1 MASSTSAPAS
11 DVPAWERPVSSRSL
25 MRISAVCFLAWVVS
39 VYDYTLFGTL
49 LPKIAD
55 SFGWSTAHATN
66 VATWVT
72 VGTFVIALSVGP
84 LLDRVG
90 RKRAL
95 VIAILGAALS
105 SGFTGLAA
113 GAVSLVVIR
122 AFSGFG
128 YSEELVNTVYLNE
141 MYGKARSRGFMYSF
155 VQSGWPVG
163 ALLSAGLTAALLP
176 TLGWRWS
183 FVVAVVPSVLVA
195 LAACRLPE
203 SPAFAALKE
212 IRRLKA
218 EGDTAAA
225 DELSRRMGMTVSG
238 EAKATLRDV
247 FAPGLRRHTVC
258 LSLAWLFNWM
268 AIQVFSVLG
277 TTVLTQGKHVSFSNA
292 LLVLVLANAVGFAGY
307 LAHGWIGDRVGR
319 RATIIVGWTI
329 GAVLTALML
338 LGPDSSAFVIP
349 LYALSLFFLTGPYA
363 ALLFYMGESFPA
375 QVRGLGPNVA
385 HTMGP
390 VGAIAGSALLTG
402 LLSAGTSMVVAA
414 LIAGS
419 AFMLASGVVMLGTNR
434 VDQGERTAAPRLHT
448 EGAVS

>member
-1 MASSTSAPAS
+1 MSSSALSS
-11 DVPAWERPVSSRSL
+11 DTPVWERPVTSRTL
-25 MRISAVCFLAWVVS
+25 MRVSAVCFCAWVVS

-55 SFGWSTAHATN
+55 TFGWSTTHATN

-72 VGTFVIALSVGP
+72 VGTFIIALTVGP

-113 GAVSLVVIR
+113 GAVSLVLIR
-122 AFSGFG
+122 AFAGFG

-141 MYGKARSRGFMYSF
+141 MYGKARRRGFMYSF

-163 ALLSAGLTAALLP
+163 ALLSAGLTALLLP

-183 FVVAVVPSVLVA
+183 FVIAVVPSVLVA
-195 LAACRLPE
+195 LAATRLPE
-203 SPAFAALKE
+203 SPAYAALAQ

-218 EGDTAAA
+218 DGDVA
-225 DELSRRMGMTVSG
+225 DAEELSRRAGLTVSR

-247 FAPGLRRHTVC
+247 FAPGLRRHTIC

-307 LAHGWIGDRVGR
+307 LFHGWVGDRIGR
-319 RATIIVGWTI
+319 RTTIIVGWSI
-329 GAVLTALML
+329 GAVLTGVML
-338 LGPDSSAFVIP
+338 LGPSSSVFVIA

-390 VGAIAGSALLTG
+390 VGAIVGSALLTG
-402 LLSAGTSMVVAA
+402 LLSAGVSMVAAA
-414 LIAGS
+414 LITGS

-434 VDQGERTAAPRLHT
+434 VDQRGQAVPAPLRT

>member
-1 MASSTSAPAS
+1 MSSSALTSDTP
-11 DVPAWERPVSSRSL
+11 VWERPVTPRTL
-25 MRISAVCFLAWVVS
+25 MRVSAVCFCAWVVS

-55 SFGWSTAHATN
+55 TFGWSTAHATN

-72 VGTFVIALSVGP
+72 VGTFIIALTVGP

-122 AFSGFG
+122 AFAGFG

-141 MYGKARSRGFMYSF
+141 MYGKARRRGFMYSF

-163 ALLSAGLTAALLP
+163 ALLSAGLTALLLP

-183 FVVAVVPSVLVA
+183 FVIAVVPSVLVA
-195 LAACRLPE
+195 LAATRLPE
-203 SPAFAALKE
+203 SPAYAALAQ

-218 EGDTAAA
+218 DGDVA
-225 DELSRRMGMTVSG
+225 DAEELSRRVGLTVSG

-247 FAPGLRRHTVC
+247 FAPGLRRHTIC

-307 LAHGWIGDRVGR
+307 LFHGWVGDRVGR
-319 RATIIVGWTI
+319 RTTIIVGWSI
-329 GAVLTALML
+329 GAVLTGVML
-338 LGPDSSAFVIP
+338 LGPSSSVFVIA

-390 VGAIAGSALLTG
+390 VGAIVGSALLTG
-402 LLSAGTSMVVAA
+402 LLSAGVSMVAAA
-414 LIAGS
+414 LITGS

-434 VDQGERTAAPRLHT
+434 VDQRGQAVAAPLRT